1 MKKLNMI
8 FTLTLLFSC
17 SSGGVD
23 GGNTTP
29 PPPPPS
35 QEPPTAATLTFPDN
49 NQECTTG
56 IEVNATQSSV
66 TFTWNVSSNTD
77 SYDLRL
83 KNLDTS
89 TSLTFSSNTN
99 QIEITLFKGTPYS
112 WYVIS
117 KSNSVTLTAESA
129 TWKFYNA
136 GDPVQSYAPF
146 PADLVAPDMGANLTG
161 VSMVTLEW
169 SGSDIDDDIVSYDIY
184 FDTTSP
190 PTTQLGGT
198 QTVTTI
204 DAPVSAGNAYYWRVI
219 ITDSEGNNSESE
231 IFEFRVD

>member
-1 MKKLNMI
+1 MLYN
-8 FTLTLLFSC
+8 C
-17 SSGGVD
+17 SGGGDD
-23 GGNTTP
+23 GGSTVTP
-29 PPPPPS
+29 PPPTPD
-35 QEPPTAATLTFPDN
+35 PPTAAILTFPDDN
-49 NQECTTG
+49 EECTTG
-56 IEVNATQSSV
+56 TEVNATQSSV
-66 TFTWNVSSNTD
+66 TFTWQASQNTD
-77 SYDLRL
+77 LYDLVL
-83 KNLDTS
+83 KNLDTNS
-89 TSLTFSSNTN
+89 ILTFSSSTN
-99 QIEITLFKGTPYS
+99 QIAIIINKGTPYS
-112 WYVIS
+112 WYVVS
-117 KSNSVTLTAESA
+117 KSNSVTQTATSA

-198 QTVTTI
+198 LTVTTI